1 MVPGPDD
8 GTLDGQSGGDNETDG
23 TLDGTELGSN
33 DKEGD
38 GDGTPLGWPL
48 ISS

>member
-1 MVPGPDD
+1 MAPGPDD
-8 GTLDGQSGGDNETDG
+8 GTVDRLSGGYNKTDG

-33 DKEGD
+33 AMEGD